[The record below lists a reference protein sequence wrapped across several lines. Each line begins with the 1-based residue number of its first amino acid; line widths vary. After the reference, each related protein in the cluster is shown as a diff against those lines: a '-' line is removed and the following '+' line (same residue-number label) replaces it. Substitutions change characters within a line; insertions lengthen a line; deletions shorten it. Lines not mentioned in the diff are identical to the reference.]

1 MHSYAIGMNLN
12 KNVLKKYVQ
21 IQNFMFYF
29 FGKQNGENF
38 IFLIPNVLQPFGLF
52 SWYNGLNALPVFL
65 FMIYIP

>member
-29 FGKQNGENF
+29 YGKQNGET
-38 IFLIPNVLQPFGLF
+38 LF
-52 SWYNGLNALPVFL
+52 SLSQMFYSPLDYLAGIMA
-65 FMIYIP
+65 